1 MSLAPARLAP
11 LFVPRIWGSRNLAP
25 LFQAPAHSSS
35 SSGLAE
41 SGEEPIGEVWLTGDK
56 CVFDT
61 GPLVGRSLGEAW
73 TSLPAQWTGSS
84 LLGLP
89 RIPILVKFIF
99 PEDNLSVQVHPG
111 DDYAQMHEAGAGGVG
126 KTEMWY
132 AVGAREGAGVRLG
145 FNPAVT
151 PRSFERAIA
160 EGTAEKCLQWLG
172 VHAEDAFFVP
182 AGVPHTIGPG
192 MVLCEVQQH
201 SDITYRVF
209 DYNRTGSDGTPRPL
223 HIGKALDVMKFG
235 DAATNLGQR
244 VEPVEILCGPLQRTY
259 LAACPYFAT
268 ERWQFSEPVA
278 ALTSRQRFE
287 LLIVLEGHGRVE
299 SDSAF
304 AAYRAGECWFMPAAL
319 GAYRLT
325 PDSRTTLL
333 RTYVPDLRE
342 FERELAGQRVDEA
355 ARARVVHP

>member
-1 MSLAPARLAP
+1 MTLAPARLAP
-11 LFVPRIWGSRNLAP
+11 IFVQRMWGSRNLAP
-25 LFQAPAHSSS
+25 LFQAPTLSS

-41 SGEEPIGEVWLTGDK
+41 LGEEPIGEVWLTGDK

-61 GPLVGRSLGEAW
+61 GLLAGRSLGQAW
-73 TSLPAQWTGSS
+73 TSLPPQWTGSS
-84 LLGLP
+84 MLGLP

-99 PEDNLSVQVHPG
+99 PEDDLSVQVHPP
-111 DDYAQMHEAGAGGVG
+111 DNYARAHEADAGGVG

-132 AVGAREGAGVRLG
+132 ALSAREGAGVRLG

-151 PRSFERAIA
+151 PQSFERAIK
-160 EGTAEKCLQWLG
+160 EGSAEKCLRRLS
-172 VHAEDAFFVP
+172 VRAEDTFFVP

-209 DYNRTGSDGTPRPL
+209 DFNRIGPDGTPRPL
-223 HIGKALDVMKFG
+223 HIRKALEVMKFG

-244 VEPVEILCGPLQRTY
+244 VQPIQVQCGPLQRTY

-278 ALTSRQRFE
+278 ALTSQQRFE
-287 LLIVLEGHGRVE
+287 LLVILDGHGRIA
-299 SDSAF
+299 SDSDSQPYA
-304 AAYRAGECWFMPAAL
+304 AGECWFMPAAL
-319 GAYRLT
+319 GAYRFA
-325 PDSRTTLL
+325 PDSRTNLL

-342 FERELAGQRVDEA
+342 FERELAGQRVEDV
-355 ARARVVHP
+355 ARARVVHR